1 MSRVEDDLD
10 IEELDSLAPPAAA
23 SAPFAAASMPGQMP
37 IVRYLVSR
45 NAPFYRLILDVLL
58 DEESR
63 LGLHL
68 PTVEVAAQFRSRI
81 AIDPDLD
88 GELPVVEDLL
98 GQLHAWGNVDR
109 IHNTHRKGT
118 YQEYLQ
124 KDYLY
129 QLTPAGA
136 QVHRYLTRVDAELG
150 AAGALQSAMLP
161 EVLAAL
167 RELANQ
173 LNSSVVSSPRAVY
186 AALQRVYNGF
196 EQLSENAKLFIQGL
210 NRALE
215 LDTALEVE
223 AFLEYKQVVVEYLQT
238 FVLGLMR
245 YADPI
250 SSAIREAEQAGV
262 TEQFAAAARVE
273 AAPTLGMSL
282 PAVIERDAGQLRD
295 RWSGLR
301 QWFFATDNRA
311 AVATTLQD
319 RAIDAVNRIVSI
331 VRRLNEQRFNRVDRK
346 ADLLTLARWFS
357 GMDDPIRRARLWRDA
372 FGLYSA
378 RHLGAPHPAELDFDR
393 RPRESWWDTQA
404 APIDVRIRTQGPR
417 ATRGRPQTVRDPS
430 DMKARLALKQQ
441 EADRIVE
448 SAVRLL
454 TRRGPV
460 RLSELPALS
469 AAEFTFVLGC
479 LHIALS
485 SRNRSARTSD
495 GRLAVSIRATRRAD
509 GIPTVAVLHT
519 EHGRLAVIDYELTV
533 RDLRAERP
541 T

>member
-1 MSRVEDDLD
+1 MSRLNDDLEID
-10 IEELDSLAPPAAA
+10 ELDSLAPPAAA
-23 SAPFAAASMPGQMP
+23 PVPFAAATLPGQMP
-37 IVRYLVSR
+37 VVRYLVSR
-45 NAPFYRLILDVLL
+45 YASFYRVILDILL

-68 PTVEVAAQFRSRI
+68 PTAEVAARFRSRVTI
-81 AIDPDLD
+81 YPDTD
-88 GELPVVEDLL
+88 VELPAVDDLL
-98 GQLHAWGNVDR
+98 GQLHNWGNVDR

-136 QVHRYLTRVDAELG
+136 QVHRYLTDVDAELG
-150 AAGALQSAMLP
+150 AAGALQSSMLP
-161 EVLAAL
+161 EVLTAL
-167 RELANQ
+167 RELTNQ
-173 LNSSVVSSPRAVY
+173 LNSAQGLSPRAVH
-186 AALQRVYNGF
+186 ASLQRVYNGF

-223 AFLEYKQVVVEYLQT
+223 VFLQYKQVVVEYLQT

-250 SSAIREAEQAGV
+250 GTAILDAEQAGV
-262 TEQFAAAARVE
+262 TEQFTAAARIE

-282 PAVIERDAGQLRD
+282 LAVIERDAGQLRD

-301 QWFFATDNRA
+301 QWFFATDNRV
-311 AVATTLQD
+311 AVAATLQD
-319 RAIDAVNRIVSI
+319 RAVDAVNRIVSI
-331 VRRLNEQRFNRVDRK
+331 VRRLNEQRFNRLDRK

-357 GMDDPIRRARLWRDA
+357 GVDDPARRARLWRDA

-378 RHLGAPHPAELDFDR
+378 RHLGAPHPAELGFDL

-404 APIDVRIRTQGPR
+404 APVDVRMRTQGPR
-417 ATRGRPQTVRDPS
+417 ATRGRPQAVRDPS
-430 DMKARLALKQQ
+430 GAKARLALKQQ
-441 EADRIVE
+441 EADRVAE

-454 TRRGPV
+454 VGRGPV

-469 AAEFTFVLGC
+469 VAAFTFVLGC
-479 LHIALS
+479 LHVALS

-495 GRLAVSIRATRRAD
+495 GRLEVSVREIQQGD
-509 GIPTVAVLHT
+509 GIPAVTLLHT
-519 EHGRLAVIDYELTV
+519 EHGRLAVVDYELTV
-533 RDLRAERP
+533 RDLRGEHPA
-541 T
+541 